1 MILLTINIIF
11 YIKFLLTGLSSINI
25 SIIHN
30 IIVGLIYIWKRNVY
44 SMELSNIYLKISF
57 INDNSNIKYINYK
70 KKCKMITFSVK
81 M

>member
-25 SIIHN
+25 LIIHN

>member
-57 INDNSNIKYINYK
+57 INDDSNIKYINYK

>member
-57 INDNSNIKYINYK
+57 INYNSNIKYINNMK
-70 KKCKMITFSVK
+70 NCKMITFSVK